1 MSFGFLRP
9 LAPVWHCG
17 WRQTCRRWPALI
29 GLWCVLLLTTACQK
43 QEAIV
48 TVPTETEANEII
60 AVLQDR
66 GIEAKKEAAGG
77 EDQKGWRIL
86 VVEDAFASGKAALA
100 IRILQELG
108 LPRPTGTGLGE
119 DTGGGTFG
127 GLSPTAEEARKIK
140 QIKTE
145 IERQLRQLPDVARV
159 SVNIVLPEKDIA
171 SLQPTPAKASVLLVT
186 TAAETRFKEED
197 VRRLVTGGVPNLDA
211 NNVVV
216 TIFHEPPR
224 QLQTQLADIEKRAK
238 VNKLIAFVSISVA
251 LIALG
256 LGGLL
261 FYVKRRQATPAA
273 AEAPAAAEG
282 SERKQ
287 LQA

>member
-1 MSFGFLRP
+1 M
-9 LAPVWHCG
+9 
-17 WRQTCRRWPALI
+17 
-29 GLWCVLLLTTACQK
+29 
-43 QEAIV
+43 
-48 TVPTETEANEII
+48 
-60 AVLQDR
+60 
-66 GIEAKKEAAGG
+66 
-77 EDQKGWRIL
+77 
-86 VVEDAFASGKAALA
+86 
-100 IRILQELG
+100 
-108 LPRPTGTGLGE
+108 
-119 DTGGGTFG
+119 
-127 GLSPTAEEARKIK
+127 
-140 QIKTE
+140 
-145 IERQLRQLPDVARV
+145 RQLPDVARV

-211 NNVVV
+211 SNVVV

-224 QLQTQLADIEKRAK
+224 QLQTQLSDIEKRAK
-238 VNKLIAFVSISVA
+238 VNKLIAFVTVSVV